1 MAVGEGEEDGDSL
14 KGRISVLYGKKV
26 VRVDSLNSLSAMKRT
41 ILVTAMKFT
50 ISDQAQSIDQLLRAT
65 R

>member
-1 MAVGEGEEDGDSL
+1 MAVGEGEEDGDS
-14 KGRISVLYGKKV
+14 ISVLYGKKV

-41 ILVTAMKFT
+41 IVVTAMKFT
-50 ISDQAQSIDQLLRAT
+50 ISNQAQSIDQLLRAA